1 MNQRWRRRSVAL
13 VLGGSLL
20 AGLTPWGPAG
30 AATGEPSG
38 DQPVSAAA
46 SSTTRGYRLF
56 SSDGGIFTFGQLG
69 FHGSLGGE
77 CYGFEGGVEY
87 PACTDAAAHPDGN
100 GYWIVGDM
108 CDVYAF
114 GSARFFGDSFEGP
127 EGVPSDLPGAPIG
140 CSIAVTRTGN
150 GYWLMDGTGSVA
162 AYGDARF
169 LGELDLRSIIAEGG
183 GADITPT
190 TTGAGYWILGASGGV
205 YTFGDASHHGDVRGL
220 RLNEPVTGIVGD
232 PDGVG
237 YWITAYDG
245 GVFSYEAPF
254 FGSTGNLRLNAPVNG
269 MAAAPDG
276 RGYWLVADDGGVFA
290 FGNAPFLG
298 SMGHTRLNEPVIGIT
313 PS

>member
-1 MNQRWRRRSVAL
+1 VAVVLLGSVL
-13 VLGGSLL
+13 T
-20 AGLTPWGPAG
+20 GLISSGQAQ
-30 AATGEPSG
+30 AATGDPSVE
-38 DQPVSAAA
+38 QSVTAAA
-46 SSTTRGYRLF
+46 STTRGYRLF
-56 SSDGGIFTFGQLG
+56 SSDGGIFTFGNLG

-77 CYGFEGGVEY
+77 CYNSEGGEEY
-87 PACTDAAAHPDGN
+87 PACTDAAPHPDGN

-114 GSARFFGDSFEGP
+114 GSARFFGDSFDGP
-127 EGVPSDLPGAPIG
+127 EGVTGDLPGAPIG
-140 CSIAVTRTGN
+140 CSIAVTATGN
-150 GYWLMDGTGSVA
+150 GYWLMDGTGWVA
-162 AYGDARF
+162 AYGDAVF
-169 LGELDLRSIIAEGG
+169 LGDLDNPWRNGSGG

-190 TTGAGYWILGASGGV
+190 KSGGGYWILTTNGTV
-205 YTFGDASHHGDVRGL
+205 FPFGDASHHGSVYGL
-220 RLNEPVTGIVGD
+220 TLVAPVTGIVAD

-245 GVFSYEAPF
+245 GVFSFEAPF

-276 RGYWLVADDGGVFA
+276 SGYWLVADDGGVFA
-290 FGNAPFLG
+290 FGDAPFLG